1 MRISGGMVAAVQTTV
16 IMKREMGVKWSVLL
30 VIGSMV
36 EVISASI
43 GARRDRDGLRR
54 KWELLELL
62 EPVRLRDVSG
72 GIISSARRV

>member
-1 MRISGGMVAAVQTTV
+1 MVAAVQTTV